1 MVKVTGRFPIR
12 NIQAMIREF
21 KSRKNLALSV
31 DMVDHPIYD
40 WLRLGWC
47 GHSCRTIIYAVNL
60 AFYRQHLYGRYAQI
74 PRRFFGAESLMRAVC
89 LATRREEGVYCRF
102 HHEPWLSGFAWAVN
116 HAWITANNY
125 DGFGARLKRGIRQCI
140 RWCLPFLWL

>member
-60 AFYRQHLYGRYAQI
+60 AFYRQHLYGRYAET
-74 PRRFFGAESLMRAVC
+74 PRR
-89 LATRREEGVYCRF
+89 
-102 HHEPWLSGFAWAVN
+102 
-116 HAWITANNY
+116 
-125 DGFGARLKRGIRQCI
+125 
-140 RWCLPFLWL
+140 CLPCDTARGGRVLQISSRALAFGFCRGGEPCLDNRK